1 MTRTGHRLMDRKAM
15 SRRYRERDRAPT
27 FNARRLAVR
36 SPYFRAGRMAG
47 YSLLKRIPINL
58 MHSRTLSALMVRSRN
73 LGSTQIPQ
81 PRARRLEHRK
91 SGLPDLRTLMP
102 ISGKPE
108 IGGRP
113 ILRDGAAL
121 CLLCRKRMG

>member
-1 MTRTGHRLMDRKAM
+1 
-15 SRRYRERDRAPT
+15 
-27 FNARRLAVR
+27 
-36 SPYFRAGRMAG
+36 MAG

-102 ISGKPE
+102 ISGKPQ
-108 IGGRP
+108 GN
-113 ILRDGAAL
+113 
-121 CLLCRKRMG
+121 RM